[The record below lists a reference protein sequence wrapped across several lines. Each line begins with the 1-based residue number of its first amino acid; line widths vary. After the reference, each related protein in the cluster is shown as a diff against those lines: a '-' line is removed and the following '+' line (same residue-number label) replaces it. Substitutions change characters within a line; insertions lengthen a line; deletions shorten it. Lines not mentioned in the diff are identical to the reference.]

1 MWMQM
6 QMQMQMWMWMQMWM
20 PMQTWMLNVGEMG
33 GGGGRCEEMRPAAVR
48 MRS

>member
-33 GGGGRCEEMRPAAVR
+33 GGMGGDARRCARLR
-48 MRS
+48 

>member
-6 QMQMQMWMWMQMWM
+6 QMQMQMWMQMWM

-33 GGGGRCEEMRPAAVR
+33 GGDGGRCEEMRPAAVR